1 VLVHGFVDVPVKIR
15 TPPLSLYIH
24 IPWCVRKCPYCDFNS
39 HAGQPV
45 EEAYVEALVADLATE
60 TGKVSERPLG
70 SIFFG
75 GGTPSLFS
83 SAAISRILDAVR
95 AQLPFADDIEI
106 TLEANPGTVDAGHF
120 AGYRAAGVN
129 RLSIG
134 VQSLDDIMLQRLGR
148 IHTASEA
155 REAFHIARAAGFDNI
170 NLDLM
175 YGLPGQSP
183 GMAMDDLRQAIA
195 LGPEHLSWYQLT
207 LEPNT
212 AFHAMPPPAIPDDEM
227 LGEIAESGVH
237 LLAGEGYAQ
246 YEVSAYAS
254 GGHRC
259 RHNLNYWQFGDYIGI
274 GAGAHGKLTV
284 TGEGIVRRR
293 KQRHPRR
300 YMETALAGNALSGE
314 QRLQDDDLLMEFMLN
329 VLRLNEG
336 VPATWFEHRTGLA
349 LAAIG
354 QRLALARSQGLIEE
368 DASLIRPTSMGRQYL
383 NDLLLLFS

>member
-1 VLVHGFVDVPVKIR
+1 MNILA
-15 TPPLSLYIH
+15 PPLSLYIH

-39 HAGQPV
+39 HAGQPN
-45 EEAYVEALVADLATE
+45 EEAYVEALIADLAAE
-60 TGKVSERPLG
+60 SGGVSGRPVG

-83 SAAISRILDAVR
+83 SAGISRILDSVR
-95 AQLPFADDIEI
+95 AQLQLADAVEI

-134 VQSLDDIMLQRLGR
+134 VQSFDDTMLRRLGR

-175 YGLPGQSP
+175 YGLPGQTP
-183 GMAMDDLRQAIA
+183 GMAIDDLRQAIA

-212 AFHAMPPPAIPDDEM
+212 AFHATPPPAIPDDEI
-227 LGEIAESGVH
+227 LGEIAESGIP
-237 LLAGEGYAQ
+237 LLAREGYAQ
-246 YEVSAYAS
+246 YEVSAYARDNR
-254 GGHRC
+254 RC

-274 GAGAHGKLTV
+274 GAGAHGKLTLA
-284 TGEGIVRRR
+284 GEGVVRRR

-314 QRLQDDDLLMEFMLN
+314 HSLQDDDLLMEFMLN
-329 VLRLNEG
+329 ALRLNGG
-336 VPATWFEHRTGLA
+336 VPAAWFEQRTGLA

-368 DASLIRPTSMGRQYL
+368 DAGIICPTPTGRRYL

>member
-1 VLVHGFVDVPVKIR
+1 MAGDI
-15 TPPLSLYIH
+15 PLGLYVH

-39 HAGQPV
+39 HAGQPD
-45 EEAYVEALVADLATE
+45 EEAYVEALIADLAAE
-60 TGKVSERPLG
+60 SGDVSGRPVG

-83 SAAISRILDAVR
+83 SAGISRILDTVR
-95 AQLPFADDIEI
+95 AQLQLADAVEI

-134 VQSLDDIMLQRLGR
+134 VQSFDDTMLRRLGR

-155 REAFHIARAAGFDNI
+155 REAFHVARSAGFDNI

-175 YGLPGQSP
+175 YGLPGQTP
-183 GMAMDDLRQAIA
+183 GMAIDDLREAIA
-195 LGPEHLSWYQLT
+195 LAPEHLSWYQLT

-212 AFHAMPPPAIPDDEM
+212 AFHAAPPPAIPDDEV
-227 LGEIAESGVH
+227 LGEIAESGIP
-237 LLAGEGYAQ
+237 LLAREGYAQ

-254 GGHRC
+254 NDRRC

-274 GAGAHGKLTV
+274 GAGAHGKLTLA
-284 TGEGIVRRR
+284 GEGVVRRR

-300 YMETALAGNALSGE
+300 YMETASAGNALSGE
-314 QRLQDDDLLMEFMLN
+314 HSLQDDDLLMEFMLN
-329 VLRLNEG
+329 ALRLNGG
-336 VPATWFEHRTGLA
+336 VPATWFEQRTGLA

-368 DASLIRPTSMGRQYL
+368 DAGIICPTPTGRRYL
-383 NDLLLLFS
+383 HDLLLLFS

>member
-1 VLVHGFVDVPVKIR
+1 MNILA
-15 TPPLSLYIH
+15 PPLSLYIH

-39 HAGQPV
+39 HAGQPD
-45 EEAYVEALVADLATE
+45 EEAYVEALIADLAAE
-60 TGKVSERPLG
+60 SADVSGRSVG

-83 SAAISRILDAVR
+83 SAGISRILDTVR
-95 AQLPFADDIEI
+95 AQLQLADDVEI
-106 TLEANPGTVDAGHF
+106 TLEANPGTVDADHF

-134 VQSLDDIMLQRLGR
+134 VQSFDDTMLRRLGR

-155 REAFHIARAAGFDNI
+155 RKAFHIARAAGFDNI

-175 YGLPGQSP
+175 YGLPGQTP
-183 GMAMDDLRQAIA
+183 GMAIDDLREAFA

-212 AFHAMPPPAIPDDEM
+212 AFHATPPPAIPDDEM
-227 LGEIAESGVH
+227 LGEIAERGIP
-237 LLAGEGYAQ
+237 LLAKEGYAQ

-254 GGHRC
+254 NDRKC

-274 GAGAHGKLTV
+274 GAGAHGKLTLAE
-284 TGEGIVRRR
+284 EGVLRRR
-293 KQRHPRR
+293 KQRHPRSYVER
-300 YMETALAGNALSGE
+300 ALKGNALSGE
-314 QRLQDDDLLMEFMLN
+314 RGLQDDDLLMEFMLN
-329 VLRLNEG
+329 ALRLNEG
-336 VPATWFEHRTGLA
+336 VPAAWFEQRTGLA

-368 DASLIRPTSMGRQYL
+368 DAGMICPTPTGRRYL

>member
-1 VLVHGFVDVPVKIR
+1 MNIL

-39 HAGQPV
+39 HAGLPD
-45 EEAYVEALVADLATE
+45 EEAYVEALVADLLAE
-60 TGKVSERPLG
+60 TGDVSDRPVG

-95 AQLPFADDIEI
+95 AQLQLSDDVEI
-106 TLEANPGTVDAGHF
+106 TLEANPGTADAGHF

-134 VQSLDDIMLQRLGR
+134 FQSFDDTMLRRLGR

-170 NLDLM
+170 NIDLM
-175 YGLPGQSP
+175 YGLPGQTA
-183 GMAMDDLRQAIA
+183 GMAVDDLRQAIA

-212 AFHAMPPPAIPDDEM
+212 AFHATPPPAIPDDET
-227 LGEIAESGVH
+227 LGEIAETGIP

-254 GGHRC
+254 QDHKC

-274 GAGAHGKLTV
+274 GAGAHGKLTLAADGV
-284 TGEGIVRRR
+284 VRRR

-300 YMETALAGNALSGE
+300 YMETALSGNALSGE
-314 QRLQDDDLLMEFMLN
+314 HWLQDDDLLMEFMLN
-329 VLRLNEG
+329 ALRLNEG
-336 VPATWFEHRTGLA
+336 VPATWFEQRTGLA
-349 LAAIG
+349 LAAIA
-354 QRLALARSQGLIEE
+354 QRLALARSQGLIKEE
-368 DASLIRPTSMGRQYL
+368 ADIICPTPTGRQYL

>member
-1 VLVHGFVDVPVKIR
+1 VKILA
-15 TPPLSLYIH
+15 PPLSLYVH

-39 HAGQPV
+39 HAGQPDG
-45 EEAYVEALVADLATE
+45 EAYVEALLADLATE
-60 TGKVSERPLG
+60 ARDVSNRPLG

-83 SAAISRILDAVR
+83 PAAISRILAAVR
-95 AQLPFADDIEI
+95 EQLPLADDVEI
-106 TLEANPGTVDAGHF
+106 TLEANPGTADAGHF

-134 VQSLDDIMLQRLGR
+134 VQSFDDTMLGRLGR
-148 IHTASEA
+148 IHSASEA
-155 REAFHIARAAGFDNI
+155 RGAFHLARAAGFDNI

-175 YGLPGQSP
+175 YGLPGQTP
-183 GMAMDDLRQAIA
+183 GMAIDDLRQATA
-195 LGPEHLSWYQLT
+195 LHPEHLSWYQLT

-212 AFHAMPPPAIPDDEM
+212 AFHATPPPAIPDDEI
-227 LGEIAESGVH
+227 LGEIAETGIP

-254 GGHRC
+254 HDRRC

-274 GAGAHGKLTV
+274 GAGAHGKLTLA
-284 TGEGIVRRR
+284 GEGVVRRR

-300 YMETALAGNALSGE
+300 YMETALAGNAVSGE
-314 QRLQDDDLLMEFMLN
+314 HRLQDDDLLMEFMLN
-329 VLRLNEG
+329 ALRLNEG
-336 VPATWFEHRTGLA
+336 VPAAWFEQRTGLA
-349 LAAIG
+349 LSAIG

-368 DASLIRPTSMGRQYL
+368 DANRICPTPNGRQYL

>member
-1 VLVHGFVDVPVKIR
+1 MKLQA
-15 TPPLSLYIH
+15 PPLSLYIH

-39 HAGQPV
+39 HAGQPD
-45 EEAYVEALVADLATE
+45 EEAYVEALIADLAAD
-60 TGKVSERPLG
+60 TGDVSNRPVG

-83 SAAISRILDAVR
+83 SAAISRILVAVR
-95 AQLPFADDIEI
+95 EQLQLADDVEI
-106 TLEANPGTVDAGHF
+106 TLEANPGTADAGHF

-134 VQSLDDIMLQRLGR
+134 VQSFDDTMLQRLGR

-155 REAFHIARAAGFDNI
+155 REAFQIARAAGFDNI

-175 YGLPGQSP
+175 YGLPGQAP
-183 GMAMDDLRQAIA
+183 GMAIDDLRQAIA
-195 LGPEHLSWYQLT
+195 LRPEHLSWYQLT

-212 AFHAMPPPAIPDDEM
+212 AFHATPPPAIPDDDM
-227 LGEIAESGVH
+227 LGEIAETGIP
-237 LLAGEGYAQ
+237 LLASEGYAQ
-246 YEVSAYAS
+246 YEVSAYAR
-254 GGHRC
+254 HDRRC

-284 TGEGIVRRR
+284 PGEGVVRRR
-293 KQRHPRR
+293 KERHPRR
-300 YMETALAGNALSGE
+300 YMETASAGKALSGE
-314 QRLQDDDLLMEFMLN
+314 NRLQDDDLLMEFMLN
-329 VLRLNEG
+329 SLRLNEG
-336 VPATWFEHRTGLA
+336 VPAAWFEHRTGLA

-354 QRLALARSQGLIEE
+354 QRLALARNQGLIEE
-368 DASLIRPTSMGRQYL
+368 DESIIRPTQAGRQYL